1 MVEILINEVIFLNY
15 NKFVIFICSF
25 SSLILIISV
34 ILTNLTLLNIT
45 SAFKHSL
52 LYIIY
57 SLFASKLT
65 KIYYIITFISL
76 NFLIVNSAS
85 YSILTFSYTWSP
97 FS

>member
-1 MVEILINEVIFLNY
+1 MIKCLIFDLDD
-15 NKFVIFICSF
+15 
-25 SSLILIISV
+25 
-34 ILTNLTLLNIT
+34 TLYYEKTYVLE
-45 SAFKHSL
+45 AFKHSL